1 MKQQW
6 EKFVLKIDS
15 LSLRERLII
24 FAAIVFALVAS
35 VKIQFLDTFLLQQKK
50 LTASIAAEQGNM
62 RGLQAQIDASLQA
75 RKGAGE
81 SSQQHRLEQIQQ
93 QLEEGNA
100 FLQSRRDR
108 LVAPEEMTALL
119 EQVLARN
126 GGVQLI
132 HMRNLPPAPLLA
144 GTSTKPPAPGKGAA
158 VSEGEIFKHGVE
170 ITLRGGYLDLLQY
183 LTEVESSPK
192 QVFWGQIQMTVVRY
206 PVVEL
211 SLTVYTLSLEKTWLQ
226 I

>member
-35 VKIQFLDTFLLQQKK
+35 VKIQFLDTFLLQQKG
-50 LTASIAAEQGNM
+50 LVASIAEEQGKM
-62 RGLQAQIDASLQA
+62 RELQAQIDASLQS
-75 RKGAGE
+75 RKGLDE

-93 QLEEGNA
+93 QLEEGKA

-108 LVAPEEMTALL
+108 LVAPEEMTELL
-119 EQVLARN
+119 ERVLARN

-132 HMRNLPPAPLLA
+132 HMRNLAPTPLLA
-144 GTSTKPPAPGKGAA
+144 GAPTAPRA
-158 VSEGEIFKHGVE
+158 SDNNVSASEGEIFKHGVE
-170 ITLRGGYLDLLQY
+170 ITLRGSYLDLLQY

-206 PVVEL
+206 PVVEV